1 MKIPTTLRRFLSFL
15 ESDRGSGSI
24 LELIFATGL
33 GSLLIATTVPWW
45 IQQQHRQMMDQTTSQ
60 EIRQVATALSGYM
73 QTYASNIESVA
84 TATKPAVIPVSAL
97 VSTGFLPTGTNSV
110 NPYGQTIVGEVL
122 QPTPGYLVGAVV
134 TQGGTAPAGSHLNQ
148 LATLIGAQGGFVPTS
163 DMSALP
169 GICGTNCF
177 QGAGGGWQATFA
189 QYPFTGVSQGSLI
202 ALQSYNA
209 NNLPQDFL
217 YRSQVPGQPQA
228 NTMDTNVNM
237 NGNNLNNAGTVQTYN
252 LASPNGFVN
261 MNGQTLGAGTIETTS
276 ALPINLTGNHGVCVT
291 ISQPP
296 GEGQTTFGS
305 YPINTC
311 LPMGQMVWPFGY
323 DSGASF
329 EWTGIMVNGQAEVL
343 QNQGYNNNCG
353 GCDWFYTGFIILAPV
368 YNYW

>member
-1 MKIPTTLRRFLSFL
+1 MKNPMTFRRFLRFL
-15 ESDRGSGSI
+15 KSDRGAGSI
-24 LELIFATGL
+24 LDLIFATGL

-45 IQQQHRQMMDQTTSQ
+45 IQQQHRQMMDQTTAQ
-60 EIRQVATALSGYM
+60 EIRQVATALSGYI

-97 VSTGFLPTGTNSV
+97 IATGFLPPGTNNV
-110 NPYGQTIVGEVL
+110 DPYGQTIVGEVL
-122 QPTPGYLVGAVV
+122 QPNPGYLVGAVV
-134 TQGGTAPAGSHLNQ
+134 TQGGNPPSGAHINQ
-148 LATLIGAQGGFVPTS
+148 LATLIGAQGGFVPPS
-163 DMSALP
+163 DLTALP

-177 QGAGGGWQATFA
+177 QGAGNAWTAAFS
-189 QYPFTGVSQGSLI
+189 QYPFTGVGPGSLI

-237 NGNNLNNAGTVQTYN
+237 NGNNLNNANYVQTYN
-252 LASPNGFVN
+252 LASPNGYVN
-261 MNGQTLGAGTIETTS
+261 MNGQTLGAGTIETTG

-305 YPINTC
+305 YPINVC
-311 LPMGQMVWPFGY
+311 LPMGQMIWPFGY
-323 DSGASF
+323 NSDASF

-368 YNYW
+368 YSYW